1 MVDTSL
7 KSVAVRSL
15 FPCVHSLQSLR
26 FESNVIRTIQFHCVS
41 EKEIYG
47 EQKQQFF
54 YFDLVVYALFL
65 STLIVGFFQA
75 CSKLP
80 SWNTFFTS
88 IQMDKEKKKIFE
100 FYSTTLFAILI
111 WARFIGWGN
120 SIKACT
126 ICFEIRIEMETCFW
140 YKSLK
145 RKRTYWINM

>member
-1 MVDTSL
+1 MEKRRIPRVDRPRVKLFLEMVDTSL

-88 IQMDKEKKKIFE
+88 IQMDKEKKKNIWILFNNFICDSDMGT
-100 FYSTTLFAILI
+100 FYRL
-111 WARFIGWGN
+111 R
-120 SIKACT
+120 
-126 ICFEIRIEMETCFW
+126 E
-140 YKSLK
+140 
-145 RKRTYWINM
+145 